1 MQTEIGM
8 SDYQF
13 VLALL
18 IFLVAYGVFEVPS
31 NILLKKLRPSRWIA
45 ILMFT
50 WGVCTLCL
58 GACNTYSQVMAV
70 RFLLGMAEA
79 GLFPGLVYYLTF
91 WYRHNERSLRVAI
104 ILASATLAGAFG
116 GAIAFGI
123 GHMNGA
129 RGLSGWRWLFILEGI
144 PSCLSAILVLL
155 LLPDFPE
162 RVRWLSQQEKDLA
175 IMRLEV
181 EGSKSDHK
189 SMTWAD
195 AKSTL
200 MDWRLYGHYVGYL
213 AVSIPF
219 ASMSLFAPSITTGL
233 GYHDLKAQ
241 LMTVPPWCVAYG
253 MSTLP
258 PSAAHLRLKLTTM
271 AVMQLTVAWVAD
283 HFNARGWTISIVA
296 AIGAIGYIVSAVL
309 PADAYLSRYGC
320 LIIALSGSFAT
331 IPPQLGWLTTN
342 VVNTA
347 SVGLAIAINVSLGA
361 GFGQIGGIWIYK
373 EGEKDQGYPSG
384 HWTNAATMLVVAI
397 SSVGLRI
404 YYGMM
409 NKRLIK
415 IAEGQE
421 VRLYKL

>member
-18 IFLVAYGVFEVPS
+18 IFLVAYGIFEVPS

-58 GACNTYSQVMAV
+58 GACQTYSQVMAV

-79 GLFPGLVYYLTF
+79 GLFPGLIYYLTF

-175 IMRLEV
+175 IARLEV

-253 MSTLP
+253 MSMSSL
-258 PSAAHLRLKLTTM
+258 H
-271 AVMQLTVAWVAD
+271 V
-283 HFNARGWTISIVA
+283 
-296 AIGAIGYIVSAVL
+296 
-309 PADAYLSRYGC
+309 
-320 LIIALSGSFAT
+320 
-331 IPPQLGWLTTN
+331 N
-342 VVNTA
+342 VQANDT
-347 SVGLAIAINVSLGA
+347 
-361 GFGQIGGIWIYK
+361 W
-373 EGEKDQGYPSG
+373 
-384 HWTNAATMLVVAI
+384 
-397 SSVGLRI
+397 
-404 YYGMM
+404 
-409 NKRLIK
+409 
-415 IAEGQE
+415 
-421 VRLYKL
+421 